1 MRGILLINRRAVR
14 ARLQAV
20 AAVLHVFVTAIFGRD
35 GLGTVAAWA
44 WPVDRTNDSLHAIIP
59 LVLAAIGVAFAL
71 INPTITQRIPADSNV
86 QVHDS
91 SAPDLIVRRSAN
103 SSVAESVDRFPGRS
117 LLPCVQRGFASRNLY
132 P

>member
-59 LVLAAIGVAFAL
+59 LVLAVVGHDVVDAGVGTEKRA
-71 INPTITQRIPADSNV
+71 RC
-86 QVHDS
+86 
-91 SAPDLIVRRSAN
+91 RRMG
-103 SSVAESVDRFPGRS
+103 VLTTRS
-117 LLPCVQRGFASRNLY
+117 
-132 P
+132 